1 MRAVEG
7 IAFWIIARL
16 WLKYN
21 FEPQSAQNRRPEYLL
36 VHQCLSRRCR
46 PLWTAAEKQCTPP
59 AYFRTTADFCGIRR
73 NSSKTKVSFFR
84 TFSFTAEKKK
94 GGDMPLISPLSVP
107 FDTVCSCDQCCL
119 NTNFQVCS
127 RFSLLYKP
135 NTIPQS
141 VPQSGTF
148 QNKRRLPFTIAAFV
162 GQAVLLTVVLSLFAN
177 NRCADSNAAANK
189 Q

>member
-1 MRAVEG
+1 MSFFVDELRILPFLCPCRVSNTAQFFEQYFIQYHIIGPVRCAFFFRIIAVMKAVEG

-94 GGDMPLISPLSVP
+94 GGHAPY
-107 FDTVCSCDQCCL
+107 FAFVCSVWYGV
-119 NTNFQVCS
+119 FVRS
-127 RFSLLYKP
+127 M
-135 NTIPQS
+135 
-141 VPQSGTF
+141 
-148 QNKRRLPFTIAAFV
+148 LP
-162 GQAVLLTVVLSLFAN
+162 
-177 NRCADSNAAANK
+177 
-189 Q
+189 